1 MGGLRGLDRALARE
15 SVEIAFYKVIEKRGK
30 RMLKPLDFKTK
41 VSLGLVRAIADDTVI
56 PGFYT
61 TLSRDLRA
69 RGIEAGTKV
78 QLRAVFSESH
88 AMLDPALKG
97 TKVLCEVEI

>member
-1 MGGLRGLDRALARE
+1 MGGIRGLERALARE
-15 SVEIAFYKVIEKRGK
+15 SVEIVFYRIIEKDGK
-30 RMLKPLDFKTK
+30 RMLKPIAFKTK

-56 PGFYT
+56 PSFYS
-61 TLSRDLRA
+61 TLSSDLRKK
-69 RGIEAGTKV
+69 GLEPGTKV

-97 TKVLCEVEI
+97 TRVLCEVVV